1 MMTLTFV
8 GVGPMRATPAQW
20 QTNAVITHEEDGKK
34 RHLLIDCGTSS
45 EYALAE
51 AGIDVADIDA
61 VFITHEHAD
70 HLGGLSSLGL
80 LAYFTPNLDRPKLYC
95 DAQMMSRL
103 WERNLRG
110 GMDTLEGRIVGMDDY
125 FDCKPVP
132 TNGSFCWPKDSKS
145 GYIWFTPIQMLHVVA
160 GNSFMPTFG
169 LMITP
174 SPLGSVGAYKYT
186 LGGEGKKPITCDYR
200 KRIFYTSDTQF
211 CPHQIQCF
219 YDRADL
225 IFHDCE
231 TAPYYS
237 KVHAH
242 FDDLRDLDVATKAK
256 MMLMHY
262 QPIAPIQEM
271 QERAT
276 KEGLGGF
283 VIKGQGF
290 DLVKL

>member
-1 MMTLTFV
+1 MMLTFV
-8 GVGPMRATPAQW
+8 GVGPMRATSEQW
-20 QTNAVITHEEDGKK
+20 QTNAVITHEEGGKK

-61 VFITHEHAD
+61 VFITHEHGD
-70 HLGGLSSLGL
+70 HLGGLASLGL
-80 LAYFTPNLDRPKLYC
+80 ATYFDPTHAKLKVYT
-95 DAQMMSRL
+95 DAQLMPQL
-103 WERNLRG
+103 WERSLRG
-110 GMDTLEGRIVGMDDY
+110 GMDTLEGKVVGMNDY
-125 FDCKPVP
+125 FDCRPVP
-132 TNGSFCWPKDSKS
+132 TNGSFCWPEDSKS

-174 SPLGSVGAYKYT
+174 SPLGSVGAYKYV
-186 LGGEGKKPITCDYR
+186 LGGEGKKPIACDHR

-219 YDRADL
+219 YDQADQ

-237 KVHAH
+237 KVHSH
-242 FDDLRDLDVATKAK
+242 RDDLDGLDAATKEK
-256 MMLMHY
+256 MHFMHY
-262 QPIAPIQEM
+262 QPVAPIEEM
-271 QERAT
+271 QVWA
-276 KEGLGGF
+276 KEHGFAGF
-283 VIKGQGF
+283 VVKGQEF
-290 DLVKL
+290 DLAAL